1 MYLLENK
8 CRRCNRNAAR
18 LEMKQEMQL
27 PYVKTTKN
35 IKVESE
41 KEHKHITFLKSTDRY
56 IWA

>member
-1 MYLLENK
+1 MYLLEIK
-8 CRRCNRNAAR
+8 CRRGNRNAAR

-56 IWA
+56 I